1 MSTSKSLQELY
12 QLIKSNSG
20 PIEAKNYLSTTIYNI
35 ISEIHE
41 EGLEVSEE
49 LIQKKLEK
57 EISDFSFAAK
67 SAA

>member
-1 MSTSKSLQELY
+1 MRTAKALEKLY
-12 QLIKSNSG
+12 YLIERNSDR
-20 PIEAKNYLSTTIYNI
+20 IEAKYYLSTTIYNI

-41 EGLEVSEE
+41 EGLEVSKE

-57 EISDFSFAAK
+57 EISDFGFAAK